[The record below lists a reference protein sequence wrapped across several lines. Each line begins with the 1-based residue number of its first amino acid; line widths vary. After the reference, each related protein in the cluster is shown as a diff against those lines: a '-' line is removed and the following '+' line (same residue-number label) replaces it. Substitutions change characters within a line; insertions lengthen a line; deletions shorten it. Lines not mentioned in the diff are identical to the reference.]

1 MQLISRESLLLIPL
15 KRFFIILKI
24 YFSLIKAKL
33 QEIQN
38 SISIASNI
46 NEDIFAEFNVILNMF
61 NGIWQKQEEIRRQ
74 KVMDEENLYVTK

>member
-1 MQLISRESLLLIPL
+1 M
-15 KRFFIILKI
+15 KRFFNILKI